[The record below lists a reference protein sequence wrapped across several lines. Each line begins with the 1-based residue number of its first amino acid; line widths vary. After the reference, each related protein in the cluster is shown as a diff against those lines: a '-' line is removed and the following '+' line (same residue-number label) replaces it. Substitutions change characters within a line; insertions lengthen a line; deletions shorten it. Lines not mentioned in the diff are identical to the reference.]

1 MTVVRSKII
10 STITAVAEEHNRP
23 LVPLRDDL
31 ALFDTGLDSLSL
43 AVVVVRLEEE
53 LQVDP
58 FTTSESPSF
67 PVTLGEFIVA
77 YESVVRSRA
86 AKVRR

>member
-1 MTVVRSKII
+1 MSVRTKVI
-10 STITAVAEEHNRP
+10 SAIQAVAKEHNRP

-58 FTTSESPSF
+58 FTVADGPSF
-67 PVTLGEFIVA
+67 PVTLGDFIVA
-77 YESVVRSRA
+77 YESVTRSSA
-86 AKVRR
+86 GQVRR